1 MKRRDTIAALLALGA
16 AKWPLASF
24 AQQPGKVWRVG
35 FLALRRIGPLD
46 SDFFGEFPRGMRELG
61 YIEGKNLVIEWR
73 SAEGEVER
81 LPKVAAELVRLKVD
95 VIVPAGA
102 QAVRAAQKATIT
114 IPIVM
119 GTAGDPVGSGFVK
132 SLARPGGNI
141 TGLSDIAGDLGSKLL
156 DLLLGAIPKLSHVAV
171 LVNPDNSSHSPI
183 LKSIQAAAP
192 SAGVKIIPVAARTPR
207 EIEEAFSVMVQE
219 NAKAVIAAADAIFNQ
234 QVRQIVDLAAKHRL
248 PSISG
253 YPQYAEAG
261 GLMNYGPDFADNF
274 RRAATYVDK
283 IFKGAKPG
291 DLPVEQSTRFE
302 LAVNLKTAKA
312 LGLTIPPAVLLRADR
327 VIE

>member
-1 MKRRDTIAALLALGA
+1 MNRRKLLAALGFGALTV
-16 AKWPLASF
+16 PLASF
-24 AQQPGKVWRVG
+24 PQQQVKVWRVG
-35 FLALRRIGPLD
+35 FLSLRRIGSLD

-73 SAEGEVER
+73 SAEGKIER
-81 LPKVAAELVRLKVD
+81 LPDLATELVRRRVD
-95 VIVPAGA
+95 VIVTAGA
-102 QAVRAAQKATIT
+102 QAVRAAQKATTT
-114 IPIVM
+114 IPIVI

-141 TGLSDIAGDLGSKLL
+141 TGLSDMAGDLGSKLL
-156 DLLLGAIPKLSHVAV
+156 ELLLSAVPGLSQVAV
-171 LVNPDNSSHSPI
+171 LVNPDNSSHVTI
-183 LKSIQAAAP
+183 LSSVQSGAQNV
-192 SAGVKIIPVAARTPR
+192 GVKVTPVPARTSQ
-207 EIEEAFSVMVQE
+207 EIEKAFSTVVQQY
-219 NAKAVIAAADAIFNQ
+219 AKALIAAADALFNQ
-234 QVRQIVDLAAKHRL
+234 QVRQIAELAAKHRL

-253 YPQYAEAG
+253 YPQYVEAG

-274 RRAATYVDK
+274 RRAAAYVDK
-283 IFKGAKPG
+283 IFKGAKAS

-312 LGLTIPPAVLLRADR
+312 LGLAIPQSLLLRADR